1 MAGTPITVD
10 ERRDVIFA
18 ACELEWGREIGLP
31 PPEGALAPPGIV
43 FEPGRE

>member
-1 MAGTPITVD
+1 MAGTPISVD
-10 ERRDVIFA
+10 ERRDVILS

-43 FEPGRE
+43 FEPERK